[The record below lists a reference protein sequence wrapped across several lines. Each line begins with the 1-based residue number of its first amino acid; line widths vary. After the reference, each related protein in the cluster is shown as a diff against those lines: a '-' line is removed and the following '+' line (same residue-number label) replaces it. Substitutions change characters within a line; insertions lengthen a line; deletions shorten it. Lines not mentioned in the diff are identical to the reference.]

1 MKTRQYT
8 WVALVNFLPPLLG
21 YNIYLQ
27 IWGYQKN
34 RNDREREK
42 QIERERERERKKII
56 QRDGKIVKMGKTE
69 AMSKIRDF

>member
-42 QIERERERERKKII
+42 EINEEKEREEENNSEGWENSE
-56 QRDGKIVKMGKTE
+56 DGKTE

>member
-42 QIERERERERKKII
+42 RERERERAREEENNSEGWKNSK
-56 QRDGKIVKMGKTE
+56 DGNTE